1 MGVMAAMG
9 SILNGYSPAEAALYW
24 AADHARPGSAV
35 EVSLTPGERLDV
47 RLSGGRG
54 QQATRCFQVAALH
67 VNVDEDGVTASPP
80 AGGHLAATL
89 QRIGFAANAVA
100 PLVLAL
106 PAEVALVI
114 GTDHGGLVHSR
125 PEPKALTV
133 RPNDQPAPPS
143 RPPVGSAHDTTT
155 WSA

>member
-1 MGVMAAMG
+1 MGG
-9 SILNGYSPAEAALYW
+9 NLNGYSPAEAALYW

-35 EVSLTPGERLDV
+35 EVPLKPGERLDV
-47 RLSGGRG
+47 RLSCGRG
-54 QQATRCFQVAALH
+54 QQATRCFQIAALH

-80 AGGHLAATL
+80 AGGHLAVTL

-100 PLVLAL
+100 PLALAL

-114 GTDHGGLVHSR
+114 DTDHGGLIHSQ

-133 RPNDQPAPPS
+133 RPSNQPDPPS
-143 RPPVGSAHDTTT
+143 RPQMSAARDKNQLECLT
-155 WSA
+155 